1 MDTFVTALPAKR
13 KPDGESSDVATS
25 KAKTRKYD
33 EAYLALGFTST
44 TVGKEE
50 RPQCVVCLKILA
62 CDSLKPNKL
71 KRHLETTHPEHKDKP
86 VEFFRKKLAHCRA
99 QQSRFTKAASL
110 SVNAQLASYKVAY
123 RVAQCKKPHT
133 IAEELI
139 LPSAI
144 DMVSTMIDEATA
156 SKLKVIPLSN
166 NTIARRI
173 YDMSKDIEEQLN
185 DKIRDRRFAL
195 QMDEATD
202 SNKDCLLITYVRF
215 IDVDD
220 LREDLLFCKQV
231 TSRATADELFKIIDT
246 YLREADLK
254 WEDCVGIC
262 TDGAQAMAGRKGGLQ
277 ALIKRVTPNVQW
289 THCMIH
295 REALVSKQLSPDLHD
310 VMTDVI
316 TTVNYIKTRPVKA
329 RIFSALCEEMG
340 SDHTAVLFHS
350 ESRWLSRGKVLSR
363 VFELRDEI
371 RIFLEGEENELAPKF
386 NNNKFVMKL
395 AYLSDMFQK
404 LNELNLQ
411 MQGSNTHLPHLADKI
426 TSFTRK
432 LEMWEQQVTEGN
444 IDSFEKLKSFIEVN
458 KLQNTVIPCMKAHIS
473 ALQKHFQRY
482 FPVQDPTQYDWI
494 RDPFSATPPAEF
506 STTENEQFIDVTS
519 DSTMRLEFKSKTLA
533 AFWIGVEK
541 EFPLLGKRALA
552 TLLPF
557 ATSYLCEIGFSAVA
571 SIKTKYRSKLDIEN
585 ELRVAVSQLQPRFE
599 KICIM
604 KQAHTSH

>member
-1 MDTFVTALPAKR
+1 MDKFVTALPAKR
-13 KPDGESSDVATS
+13 KPDYESSPNVATS

-62 CDSLKPNKL
+62 RDSLKPNKL

-86 VEFFRKKLAHCRA
+86 VEFFRKKLTHCRA

-110 SVNAQLASYKVAY
+110 PANAQLASYKVAY

-144 DMVSTMIDEATA
+144 DMVSTMIDVATA
-156 SKLKVIPLSN
+156 SKLKAIPLSN
-166 NTIARRI
+166 NTISRRI

-215 IDVDD
+215 IDADD

-231 TSRATADELFKIIDT
+231 TSRATADKLFKIIDT

-262 TDGAQAMAGRKGGLQ
+262 TDRAQAMAGRRGGLQ
-277 ALIKRVTPNVQW
+277 ALIKRVSPNVQW

-295 REALVSKQLSPDLHD
+295 REALASKQLSPDLHD

-316 TTVNYIKTRPVKA
+316 TTRVP
-329 RIFSALCEEMG
+329 M
-340 SDHTAVLFHS
+340 AVT
-350 ESRWLSRGKVLSR
+350 WKVLSR

-371 RIFLEGEENELAPKF
+371 RIFLEEEKNELAHTF
-386 NNNKFVMKL
+386 NNNKFLMKL

-411 MQGSNTHLPHLADKI
+411 MQGSDTHLPHLADKI

-432 LEMWEQQVTEGN
+432 LEMWEQRVTEGN
-444 IDSFEKLKSFIEVN
+444 IDSFENLKSFIEVN

-519 DSTMRLEFKSKTLA
+519 DSIMRLEFKSKTLA

-541 EFPLLGKRALA
+541 DFPLLGKRALA

-599 KICIM
+599 KICSM

>member
-1 MDTFVTALPAKR
+1 
-13 KPDGESSDVATS
+13 
-25 KAKTRKYD
+25 
-33 EAYLALGFTST
+33 
-44 TVGKEE
+44 
-50 RPQCVVCLKILA
+50 
-62 CDSLKPNKL
+62 
-71 KRHLETTHPEHKDKP
+71 
-86 VEFFRKKLAHCRA
+86 
-99 QQSRFTKAASL
+99 
-110 SVNAQLASYKVAY
+110 
-123 RVAQCKKPHT
+123 
-133 IAEELI
+133 
-139 LPSAI
+139 
-144 DMVSTMIDEATA
+144 MVSTMIDEATA
-156 SKLKVIPLSN
+156 SKLKAIPLSN
-166 NTIARRI
+166 NTISRRI

-215 IDVDD
+215 IDADD

-262 TDGAQAMAGRKGGLQ
+262 TDGAQAMAGRRGGLQ
-277 ALIKRVTPNVQW
+277 ALIKRVSPNVQW
-289 THCMIH
+289 TH
-295 REALVSKQLSPDLHD
+295 SSPDGCH
-310 VMTDVI
+310 VGRF
-316 TTVNYIKTRPVKA
+316 YP
-329 RIFSALCEEMG
+329 G
-340 SDHTAVLFHS
+340 SLN
-350 ESRWLSRGKVLSR
+350 W
-363 VFELRDEI
+363 DEI
-371 RIFLEGEENELAPKF
+371 RIFLEEEENELAHKF
-386 NNNKFVMKL
+386 NNKFLMKL

-432 LEMWEQQVTEGN
+432 LEMWEQRVTEGN
-444 IDSFEKLKSFIEVN
+444 IDSFENLKSFIEVN

-541 EFPLLGKRALA
+541 DFPLLGKRALA

-585 ELRVAVSQLQPRFE
+585 ELRVAVSQLQP
-599 KICIM
+599 
-604 KQAHTSH
+604 